1 MKPDLHRHSPAIGIS
16 ALCYGTIGLHLVY
29 AVRIKEASSTGLEKR
44 TWRIGLDWKFWF
56 VLGAVGLA
64 LSALMCVGVVKLLA
78 KREPYGAFMRLRL
91 RAKLT
96 FLRLL
101 AVDRRLPWYV
111 RALPLLAL
119 AYWISPIDLIPG
131 FMPDDIALTLLV
143 IVAVV
148 RLTPR
153 DLIAELLQAAD
164 AAHPSGTQE

>member
-1 MKPDLHRHSPAIGIS
+1 MDWTYLIILGVA
-16 ALCYGTIGLHLVY
+16 GLV
-29 AVRIKEASSTGLEKR
+29 
-44 TWRIGLDWKFWF
+44 
-56 VLGAVGLA
+56 
-64 LSALMCVGVVKLLA
+64 LSALVCWGFVVLVRR
-78 KREPYGAFMRLRL
+78 REPYASFMRLRL

-101 AVDRRLPWYV
+101 AFDPRLPWYV

-131 FMPDDIALTLLV
+131 FMADDIAFTLLM

-153 DLIAELLQAAD
+153 ELIAELLQTAD
-164 AAHPSGTQE
+164 ATHPAEGGTPSP